1 MDVFDLSDL
10 VLLLPVGTGMG
21 RKKERK
27 TNCSK
32 LTGSAT
38 RVVAKVKSVAVGA
51 VGDGEGVV
59 GGKQRV
65 AIPVD

>member
-1 MDVFDLSDL
+1 
-10 VLLLPVGTGMG
+10 MG
-21 RKKERK
+21 GKKERK
-27 TNCSK
+27 TNCSLIHK

-65 AIPVD
+65 AVPVD